1 MPHFITPFICVC
13 AYVCLCVCVH
23 LCVKED
29 RVLFLRFCWG
39 RSRLPAPGRWGSER
53 KFKLSRLTKQVGLCF
68 S

>member
-13 AYVCLCVCVH
+13 VYVCLCVCVH
-23 LCVKED
+23 LCLQED

-39 RSRLPAPGRWGSER
+39 RSRLPAPGRWGNER